1 MEAVVHKIRGDGRCM
16 YNSILYSLEHHPL
29 GSLRERVPFESV
41 DELTTM
47 LVTHPS
53 WTKHW
58 SSLYDLYCGSK
69 HDRNRDAIRQV
80 REEERS
86 DPTWVKEV
94 LAIKPCIDR
103 HDFLVRAQDE
113 IKQPG
118 PDPNTWGGEFEFSV
132 IQEILHTYG
141 ISLSQPLYINNLPL
155 KVNFGTLQKPNIYIV
170 YNGNNHFDAYVA
182 KVSTNQEFI
191 EAAKPPRVWN
201 ELGMT
206 EREYTQAAKIAMNNE
221 TRRLFS
227 GLKLSASA
235 RLTAVKSEVQ
245 NIVKIVKKS
254 SMLKIS
260 KKEILNRLK
269 ELVDI
274 DNPKNEN
281 ADAAETFIKQLKKIM
296 GIRGGRRNT
305 TRRARSWN

>member
-29 GSLRERVPFESV
+29 GSLRERVPFESI

-58 SSLYDLYCGSK
+58 SSLYDLYCGSI
-69 HDRNRDAIRQV
+69 HDRNRDAIRQL
-80 REEERS
+80 REEARS
-86 DPTWVKEV
+86 DPIWVKEV
-94 LAIKPCIDR
+94 LASKPCIKKR
-103 HDFLVRAQDE
+103 DFLKRASDE
-113 IKQPG
+113 IENPG
-118 PDPNTWGGEFEFSV
+118 PDPNTWGGEFELSV
-132 IQEILHTYG
+132 IAEILMKHG
-141 ISLSQPLYINNLPL
+141 ISLSPPLYINNLPL
-155 KVNFGTLQKPNIYIV
+155 RVDFGTLQEPNIYIV

-191 EAAKPPRVWN
+191 EAAKPSIWN

-206 EREYTQAAKIAMNNE
+206 ESEYTQAVKIAMNTE
-221 TRRLFS
+221 TRRLFN

-235 RLTAVKSEVQ
+235 RLTAVKSEAQ
-245 NIVKIVKKS
+245 NIVKKS

-274 DNPKNEN
+274 DNPKNVN
-281 ADAAETFIKQLKKIM
+281 ADAAEKYLKQLKKIT
-296 GIRGGRRNT
+296 GTRGGRRNT
-305 TRRARSWN
+305 MRRARSWY